1 MAVMSLYTSR
11 GFHPSLTD
19 WRNHSRFWEGRVEHV
34 ELGYE
39 LSGRC
44 FGASRSIACTR
55 WCRTV
60 VSCDSGRASRGI
72 SAGAGQAEVDS
83 GAHPVK
89 FRYDVMLSEVSTWG
103 IGGPARIYAE
113 VSTPDELATVL
124 RYCTCH
130 NVRWF
135 VVGKGSNCLFDDR
148 GFDGCVILNRIN
160 FLEKLGTGRYRVG
173 SGYAFNTLGVQC
185 SRDGFSGLE
194 FAGGIPG
201 TVGGAIYMNAGAD
214 GQETGD
220 VVQNVE
226 ILTTSGVSHSLSRD
240 AGELKFDYR
249 FSPFQKMSD
258 FSVIVAATFD
268 LQPNSDAKQRQRIY
282 LERRKRTQPV
292 TEKSAGCVFRNPG
305 AGCQSAGALIEQ
317 AGLKGVAIGGARVS
331 EKHANFLING
341 GGSKSQDVQALIALV
356 KEEVHKKFGLW
367 LQDEVLYIPYNQEQQ
382 L

>member
-124 RYCTCH
+124 RFSQIWDRLSEH
-130 NVRWF
+130 IFLSVDLIFLWNVRIILDIF
-135 VVGKGSNCLFDDR
+135 VRN
-148 GFDGCVILNRIN
+148 GC
-160 FLEKLGTGRYRVG
+160 
-173 SGYAFNTLGVQC
+173 A
-185 SRDGFSGLE
+185 
-194 FAGGIPG
+194 
-201 TVGGAIYMNAGAD
+201 
-214 GQETGD
+214 
-220 VVQNVE
+220 
-226 ILTTSGVSHSLSRD
+226 
-240 AGELKFDYR
+240 
-249 FSPFQKMSD
+249 
-258 FSVIVAATFD
+258 
-268 LQPNSDAKQRQRIY
+268 
-282 LERRKRTQPV
+282 
-292 TEKSAGCVFRNPG
+292 
-305 AGCQSAGALIEQ
+305 
-317 AGLKGVAIGGARVS
+317 
-331 EKHANFLING
+331 
-341 GGSKSQDVQALIALV
+341 
-356 KEEVHKKFGLW
+356 
-367 LQDEVLYIPYNQEQQ
+367 
-382 L
+382 